1 MHSNGPGVQPKSL
14 SETQRQFDE
23 LLPILGIPLSLPASQ
38 KLSLLRSK
46 SSKVLITAISK
57 MALHQFRAVT
67 DGVFIKSSLFPSIQN
82 GTFAK
87 KLLASNTKVMI
98 GDCASEHH
106 IYALHRPPTLPSAQ
120 NLYKRFLA
128 DYPKAI
134 CRALGEYYSPNG
146 KLPKGCKTWKE
157 AFGKIYADVQIH
169 ATQRGFIDALYRH
182 GAGILVFRYRIDWRS
197 ETVRTPKKFGA
208 THGADMAIW
217 FFGDEKMLHE
227 RERTVVK
234 EGFVDYL
241 ARFVKGERLEGWEG
255 MKADEARR
263 LKGDGTIDTWQDD
276 KWEEGL
282 NVWKA
287 IMDAGTHGESGEEK
301 PKL

>member
-23 LLPILGIPLSLPASQ
+23 LLSILEIPLSLPASQ

-46 SSKVLITAISK
+46 SSKDLVIAISK
-57 MALHQFRAVT
+57 MRVHQFRAVT
-67 DGVFIKSSLFPSIQN
+67 DGVFIKPSLFPSIQN
-82 GTFAK
+82 GAFAK
-87 KLLASNTKVMI
+87 NLLASNIKIMI

-106 IYALHRPPTLPSAQ
+106 MYALHRPPTLPSSQ

-134 CRALGEYYSPNG
+134 CRALGEHYSPDG
-146 KLPKGCKTWKE
+146 GLPKGCKTWKE

-182 GAGILVFRYRIDWRS
+182 GAQGLVHRYRIDWRS

-217 FFGDEKMLHE
+217 FFGDGKVLPESE
-227 RERTVVK
+227 RVAVK
-234 EGFVDYL
+234 EGFIDHL
-241 ARFVKGERLEGWEG
+241 ARFVNGERLVGWEG

-263 LKGDGTIDTWQDD
+263 LKVDGTIDTWRDS

-282 NVWKA
+282 KVWKA
-287 IMDAGTHGESGEEK
+287 IIDAGAQGELGEEK